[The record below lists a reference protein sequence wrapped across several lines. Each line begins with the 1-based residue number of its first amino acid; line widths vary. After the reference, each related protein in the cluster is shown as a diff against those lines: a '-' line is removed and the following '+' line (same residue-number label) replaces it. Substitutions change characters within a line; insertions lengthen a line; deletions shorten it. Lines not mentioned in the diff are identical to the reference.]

1 MSCRI
6 PSVFP
11 SRAKRYAAC
20 IGLFWIVLWLA
31 PTVRGQSL
39 AERITPL
46 VQAHK
51 GKVAVAIKHLS
62 RDEKDA
68 AFAHNGDEPMPTASL
83 IKLAVMVEAYRQADA
98 KKVDLAKLITLADG
112 DKVPGSG
119 ILTPHFTAGMS
130 LSLRDAVRLM
140 MVYSDNTAT
149 NLVLDQIGLKA
160 TAESMEKLGFA
171 NTKIHAKVYRRD
183 TSVFPERSREFGL
196 GSTTA
201 NETVGLLAK
210 IYAKGIASPTAC
222 EAMLDHLRACEGR
235 TMLPVQLPAGTKV
248 AHKTGAVDAIR
259 TDAGIIES
267 PAGPFAICV
276 LTAENADRRWS
287 DDNAANVLGAKIARA
302 AYDYFNPAAAATDA
316 QKDAQKSD
324 GTSSALEEGATGELV
339 SNLQRTLNARVTP
352 SPNLS
357 IDGDFGPATKAAV
370 LALQKQ
376 HKLDETGIVNEK
388 TWAALG
394 PIVTEDAPAPEPNEI
409 NSARHK
415 RLAETALDGPPLV
428 TAKAWA
434 IADANSG
441 EVLWGADDRKPRDI
455 ASTTKI
461 MTAYIVLKLAAE
473 DAKVLAETVTF
484 SKRADDTPGSTADVR
499 AGESLP
505 VSELLYGLMLPSG
518 NDAAV
523 ALAEHFG
530 KRFHLAKPDGKQD
543 DDAYGWFVMQM
554 NREARALGMEQ
565 SHFANPHGLT
575 EKDHTSTAA
584 DLVRL
589 TQAALRLPRFRD
601 YITAYQRGC
610 TVTHTSG
617 YRRNVV
623 WRNTNRLLDI
633 EGYDGVKTGTTS
645 AAGACLVAIAKHGE
659 RELIAVVLGS
669 TSTDARYVDTRNL
682 LRWAWGK

>member
-1 MSCRI
+1 MTFRFPRTNPRWLQCRVL
-6 PSVFP
+6 S
-11 SRAKRYAAC
+11 
-20 IGLFWIVLWLA
+20 IVPLVIASWLA
-31 PTVRGQSL
+31 PLAHGQSL

-51 GKVAVAIKHLS
+51 GKVAVVIKYLS
-62 RDEKDA
+62 RDGSEA
-68 AFAHNGDEPMPTASL
+68 TFSHNGSEPMPTASL
-83 IKLAVMVEAYRQADA
+83 IKLAVMVEAYRQADE
-98 KKVDLAKLITLADG
+98 KKIDLAKLITLADG

-119 ILTPHFTAGMS
+119 ILTPHFTAGAS

-160 TAESMEKLGFA
+160 TAESMEKLGFTH
-171 NTKIHAKVYRRD
+171 TKIHAKVYRRD
-183 TSVFPERSREFGL
+183 TSVFPERSRKFGL
-196 GSTTA
+196 GGTTA
-201 NETVGLLAK
+201 DETVGLLAK
-210 IYAKGIASPTAC
+210 IYAKEIASTAAC

-235 TMLPVQLPAGTKV
+235 SMLPAQLPDGVKV

-267 PAGPFAICV
+267 PAGPIAICV
-276 LTAENADRRWS
+276 LTAENADQRWS
-287 DDNAANVLGAKIARA
+287 DDNAANVLGAKVARA
-302 AYDYFNPAAAATDA
+302 AYDYFNPTAPASDQQQPENASAAL
-316 QKDAQKSD
+316 QQ
-324 GTSSALEEGATGELV
+324 GATGELV
-339 SNLQRTLNARVTP
+339 SNLQRTLNARLSP
-352 SPNLS
+352 SPSLS
-357 IDGDFGPATKAAV
+357 IDGDFGSATKAAV
-370 LALQKQ
+370 VALQKQ
-376 HKLDETGIVNEK
+376 HKLDETGVVDEK

-394 PIVTEDAPAPEPNEI
+394 PILTKDAPVADPSEI
-409 NSARHK
+409 NAQRHK
-415 RLAETALDGPPLV
+415 RRAETALDGPPLV
-428 TAKAWA
+428 TAKSWA
-434 IADANSG
+434 IADAKSG

-461 MTAYIVLKLAAE
+461 MTAYIVLKLAA
-473 DAKVLAETVTF
+473 DNAKVLDESVTF
-484 SKRADDTPGSTADVR
+484 SKRADDTPGSTADIR
-499 AGESLP
+499 AGESLS
-505 VSELLYGLMLPSG
+505 VSELMYGLMLPSG

-530 KRFHLAKPDGKQD
+530 QRFPLPKPDTKENED
-543 DDAYGWFVMQM
+543 SYTRFVIQM
-554 NREARALGMEQ
+554 NREVKALGMKD

-575 EKDHTSTAA
+575 EKGHTSTAA

-589 TQAALRLPRFRD
+589 TQAALKLPRFRD
-601 YITAYQRGC
+601 YITAFQRGC

-645 AAGACLVAIAKHGE
+645 AAGACLVALARHGD
-659 RELIAVVLGS
+659 REFIAVVLGS
-669 TSTDARYVDTRNL
+669 ASSDSRYVDTRNL